1 MRHPV
6 RSLTLVATMVAV
18 VCLLAGCGSTASSV
32 LSNLPSRTATNPVA
46 GTTSAEPPPTSD
58 PTSVEPPP
66 TSVAPPPTSVA
77 PPPTSV
83 APPPTSVAPPPPT
96 VTITATATATSAP
109 TVSPTASPTSGTGSG
124 TNLLWLWILL
134 GAAVLAGLIFWIAH
148 SSRRRSAGAASW
160 QSRLIDAY
168 AKGSALH
175 DAMSVAEGPGGLVAA
190 DAGAR
195 WADIQRRADDLT
207 QTLYGLRETTQ
218 DPDEQA
224 RIGNVLASLQAVRSA
239 MDAERAPGGASPNQ
253 AEVVRSRLYSFEL
266 SLRALRG
273 SGQEF
278 T

>member
-6 RSLTLVATMVAV
+6 KSLNLVAATLAV
-18 VCLLAGCGSTASSV
+18 TCLLAGCGSTASSV
-32 LSNLPSRTATNPVA
+32 LSNLPSRTATNPGA
-46 GTTSAEPPPTSD
+46 GTTSAEPPPTSA
-58 PTSVEPPP
+58 
-66 TSVAPPPTSVA
+66 APPPTSAA
-77 PPPTSV
+77 PPPTSAAPPTTSA
-83 APPPTSVAPPPPT
+83 APPPTSAAPPPPT
-96 VTITATATATSAP
+96 VTVTATSSA
-109 TVSPTASPTSGTGSG
+109 TSASASPTASPTPGTGSG

-148 SSRRRSAGAASW
+148 SSRRRSASAASW

-175 DAMSVAEGPGGLVAA
+175 DAMAVAEGPGGLVAA

-195 WADIQRRADDLT
+195 WADIQRRADDLA
-207 QTLYGLRETTQ
+207 QTLYGLRETVQ
-218 DPDEQA
+218 DPAEQA
-224 RIGNVLASLQAVRSA
+224 RIADVLASLQAVRSA

-253 AEVVRSRLYSFEL
+253 AEVVRSRLYAFEL

-273 SGQEF
+273 SGQEY

>member
-6 RSLTLVATMVAV
+6 KGFILAAAIVAV
-18 VCLLAGCGSTASSV
+18 ACLLAGCGSTASSV
-32 LSNLPSRTATNPVA
+32 LSNLPSRTATNPGA
-46 GTTSAEPPPTSD
+46 GTTSAEPPPTSAAPP
-58 PTSVEPPP
+58 PTSAEPPP
-66 TSVAPPPTSVA
+66 TSAAPPPTSA
-77 PPPTSV
+77 
-83 APPPTSVAPPPPT
+83 APPPPT
-96 VTITATATATSAP
+96 VTVTATPSATSAP
-109 TVSPTASPTSGTGSG
+109 AVSPTASPTPGTGSG

-148 SSRRRSAGAASW
+148 SSRRRSASAASW

-175 DAMSVAEGPGGLVAA
+175 DAMAVAEGPGGLVAA

-195 WADIQRRADDLT
+195 WADIQRRADDLA
-207 QTLYGLRETTQ
+207 QTLYGLRETVQ
-218 DPDEQA
+218 DPAEQA
-224 RIGNVLASLQAVRSA
+224 RIADVLASLQAVRSA

-253 AEVVRSRLYSFEL
+253 AEVVRSRLYAFEL

-273 SGQEF
+273 SGQEY